1 MEIKKLNIIITL
13 GFIAIIGILIAQL
26 LWTRQ
31 AYNLED
37 KKFNQTVNIALL
49 EVVEKLSGGKAA
61 FNESPV
67 QNISNDY
74 YVVNLNNEFH
84 PAVLEHYLKTEFN
97 HFQINTDYVY
107 ALYNCHSD
115 KMIYGKYVLKN
126 QEDSENRIIK
136 FPKHKNLV
144 YYFSIRFPEKT
155 TYLISSLRF
164 WYLLTFALI
173 IILLVYVY
181 SIYTIIQQKKFSEL
195 QRDFINNM
203 THEFKTPLSSILLAS
218 EALTNQDTIKVNP
231 KLQTYTSIITDQS
244 HKLNNHIEKILNIAR
259 NDASGLSLKLQKI
272 VLLPF
277 IQEITN
283 TVKQKNDN
291 ISIQIEVEHTIAV
304 LADEFHF
311 ANVIY
316 NILDN
321 SIKYC
326 KTEPSIIISS
336 FKDSKGLYLKFKDN
350 GMGIPSKNIPYI
362 FDKFYRVNTKKSD
375 EINGF
380 GLGLFYVKKVVQQ
393 HNWKIS
399 VENNTDTGIIITL
412 FLPFKKTT
420 ICKSWKNL
428 KSYTQKMIKR

>member
-13 GFIAIIGILIAQL
+13 GFVAIIGILIAQL

-49 EVVEKLSGGKAA
+49 EVAEKMSGGKTS
-61 FNESPV
+61 FTESPV

-74 YVVNLNNEFH
+74 YVVNINNEFH
-84 PAVLEHYLKTEFN
+84 PAILEHYLKTEFTR
-97 HFQINTDYVY
+97 FQINTDYVY
-107 ALYNCHSD
+107 ALYNCHTD
-115 KMIYGKYVLKN
+115 QMIYGKYISKH
-126 QEDSENRIIK
+126 QESPDKAIK

-144 YYFSIRFPEKT
+144 YYFSIRFPDKT

-164 WYLLTFALI
+164 WYVLTFALI

-218 EALTNQDTIKVNP
+218 EALTKQETVKENP

-244 HKLNNHIEKILNIAR
+244 HKLNSHIEKILNIAK
-259 NDASGLSLKLQKI
+259 NDASGLSLKPQRI

-277 IQEITN
+277 IQEIVDTI
-283 TVKQKNDN
+283 KQKNENLSAQIDIDDT
-291 ISIQIEVEHTIAV
+291 ISI

-311 ANVIY
+311 ANIIY

-326 KTEPSIIISS
+326 ETKPSIVISAL
-336 FKDSKGLYLKFKDN
+336 KDSKGLYLKFKDN
-350 GMGIPSKNIPYI
+350 GMGIPAKNIPHI

-375 EINGF
+375 EVNGF
-380 GLGLFYVKKVVQQ
+380 GLGLFYVKKIVQQ

-399 VENNTDTGIIITL
+399 VENNSDKGITITL
-412 FLPFKKTT
+412 FLP
-420 ICKSWKNL
+420 S
-428 KSYTQKMIKR
+428 

>member
-13 GFIAIIGILIAQL
+13 GFVAIIGILVAQL

-31 AYNLED
+31 AYDLED

-49 EVVEKLSGGKAA
+49 EVAEKLSGGKTS
-61 FNESPV
+61 FTESPI

-74 YVVNLNNEFH
+74 YVVNINNDFH
-84 PAVLEHYLKTEFN
+84 PAVLEHYLKTEFTR
-97 HFQINTDYVY
+97 FQINTNYVY
-107 ALYNCHSD
+107 ALYNCRSD
-115 KMIYGKYVLKN
+115 RMIYGKYISTHQKSTNNKV
-126 QEDSENRIIK
+126 IK

-144 YYFSIRFPEKT
+144 YYFSIRFPDKA
-155 TYLISSLRF
+155 TYLVNSLRF

-218 EALTNQDTIKVNP
+218 EALTKQHLIKENP
-231 KLQTYTSIITDQS
+231 KLKTYTSIITDQS
-244 HKLNNHIEKILNIAR
+244 HKLNNHIEKILNIAK
-259 NDASGLSLKLQKI
+259 NDASGLSLKLQRI

-277 IQEITN
+277 ITEIADTII
-283 TVKQKNDN
+283 QKNEN
-291 ISIQIEVEHTIAV
+291 LTIRIEIENTTSIT
-304 LADEFHF
+304 ADEFHF
-311 ANVIY
+311 TNIVY

-326 KTEPSIIISS
+326 DTTPTIFISS
-336 FKDSKGLYLKFKDN
+336 SKDSKGLYLKFKDN
-350 GMGIPSKNIPYI
+350 GIGIPSKNIPHI
-362 FDKFYRVNTKKSD
+362 FDKFYRINTQKSD
-375 EINGF
+375 EVNGF
-380 GLGLFYVKKVVQQ
+380 GLGLFYVKKIVQQ

-399 VENNTDTGIIITL
+399 VENNTDKGITITL
-412 FLPFKKTT
+412 FLPF
-420 ICKSWKNL
+420 
-428 KSYTQKMIKR
+428 

>member
-13 GFIAIIGILIAQL
+13 GFVAIIGILIAQL

-31 AYNLED
+31 AYNLEN
-37 KKFNQTVNIALL
+37 KKFDQKVNIALM
-49 EVVEKLSGGKAA
+49 EVVEKLSGGETS
-61 FNESPV
+61 FTESPV
-67 QNISNDY
+67 QNVSNDY
-74 YVVNLNNEFH
+74 YVVNINNEFH
-84 PAVLEHYLKTEFN
+84 PEVLEYYLKTEFTRL
-97 HFQINTDYVY
+97 QINTDYVY
-107 ALYNCHSD
+107 ALYNCQSD
-115 KMIYGKYVLKN
+115 KMMYGKYVSKH
-126 QEDSENRIIK
+126 QESPNKAIK

-144 YYFSIRFPEKT
+144 YYFSIRFPDKT

-218 EALTNQDTIKVNP
+218 EALTKQDIVKGNP
-231 KLQTYTSIITDQS
+231 KLQTYITIITDQS
-244 HKLNNHIEKILNIAR
+244 NKLNNHIEKILNIAK
-259 NDASGLSLKLQKI
+259 NDASGLSLKPQRI

-277 IQEITN
+277 IQEIVN
-283 TVKQKNDN
+283 TIKQKNEN
-291 ISIQIEVEHTIAV
+291 ISIEVNIDSNISIT
-304 LADEFHF
+304 ADEFHF
-311 ANVIY
+311 TNIIY

-326 KTEPSIIISS
+326 ESEPHIIISS
-336 FKDSKGLYLKFKDN
+336 IKDPKGLYLKFKDN
-350 GMGIPSKNIPYI
+350 GIGIPPKNIPHI

-375 EINGF
+375 EVNGF
-380 GLGLFYVKKVVQQ
+380 GLGLFYVKKIVQQ

-399 VENNTDTGIIITL
+399 VENNSDKGITTTL
-412 FLPFKKTT
+412 VLPFK
-420 ICKSWKNL
+420 
-428 KSYTQKMIKR
+428 

>member
-13 GFIAIIGILIAQL
+13 GLIAIIGILIAQL

-49 EVVEKLSGGKAA
+49 EVVEKLSGGKTS
-61 FNESPV
+61 FTESPV

-74 YVVNLNNEFH
+74 YVVNINNDFH
-84 PAVLEHYLKTEFN
+84 PAMLEYYLKTEFN
-97 HFQINTDYVY
+97 RLQIKTDYVY

-115 KMIYGKYVLKN
+115 KMIYGKYMSKN
-126 QEDSENRIIK
+126 QEPPSDKVIN

-144 YYFSIRFPEKT
+144 YYFSIRFPDKT

-164 WYLLTFALI
+164 WYVLTAALI
-173 IILLVYVY
+173 IILLIYVY

-218 EALTNQDTIKVNP
+218 EALNKQDIIQGNP
-231 KLQTYTSIITDQS
+231 KLQTYTSIITKQS
-244 HKLNNHIEKILNIAR
+244 YKLNNHVEKILNIAR
-259 NDASGLSLKLQKI
+259 NDASGLSLKPQKI

-277 IQEITN
+277 IIEIVN
-283 TVKQKNDN
+283 TIRQKNENVSIKVDIDSS
-291 ISIQIEVEHTIAV
+291 ISII
-304 LADEFHF
+304 ADEFHF
-311 ANVIY
+311 TNIIY

-326 KTEPSIIISS
+326 DTTPNILISA

-350 GMGIPSKNIPYI
+350 GMGIPSKNIPHI
-362 FDKFYRVNTKKSD
+362 FDKFYRVAANRSD

-380 GLGLFYVKKVVQQ
+380 GLGLFYVKKIVQQ

-399 VENNTDTGIIITL
+399 VENNLDKGITITL
-412 FLPFKKTT
+412 FLPF
-420 ICKSWKNL
+420 
-428 KSYTQKMIKR
+428 

>member
-13 GFIAIIGILIAQL
+13 GFVAIIGILIAQL

-49 EVVEKLSGGKAA
+49 EVVEKLSGGKTS
-61 FNESPV
+61 FTENPV

-74 YVVNLNNEFH
+74 YVVNVNNDFH
-84 PAVLEHYLKTEFN
+84 PTVLEHYLKTEFTR
-97 HFQINTDYVY
+97 FQINTNYVY
-107 ALYNCHSD
+107 ALYNCRSD
-115 KMIYGKYVLKN
+115 RMIYGKYISTHQKN
-126 QEDSENRIIK
+126 TNNKVIK
-136 FPKHKNLV
+136 FPKHENLV
-144 YYFSIRFPEKT
+144 YYFSIRFPDKA

-218 EALTNQDTIKVNP
+218 EALTKQELIRENP
-231 KLQTYTSIITDQS
+231 KLKTYTSIITDQS
-244 HKLNNHIEKILNIAR
+244 YKLNNHIEKILNIAK
-259 NDASGLSLKLQKI
+259 NDASGLSLKLQRI

-277 IQEITN
+277 ITEIKDTII
-283 TVKQKNDN
+283 QKNEDLTIRIEIEN
-291 ISIQIEVEHTIAV
+291 TTSII
-304 LADEFHF
+304 ADEFHF
-311 ANVIY
+311 TNIVY
-316 NILDN
+316 NLLDN

-326 KTEPSIIISS
+326 DTTPNILISS
-336 FKDSKGLYLKFKDN
+336 SKDSKGLYLKFKDN
-350 GMGIPSKNIPYI
+350 GIGIPPKNIPHI
-362 FDKFYRVNTKKSD
+362 FDKFYRINTPKSD
-375 EINGF
+375 EVNGF

-399 VENNTDTGIIITL
+399 VENNPDKGITITL
-412 FLPFKKTT
+412 FLPF
-420 ICKSWKNL
+420 
-428 KSYTQKMIKR
+428 

>member
-13 GFIAIIGILIAQL
+13 GFVAIIGILIAQL

-31 AYNLED
+31 AYNIED
-37 KKFNQTVNIALL
+37 EKFNQTVNIALL
-49 EVVEKLSGGKAA
+49 EVVEKLSGGKTS
-61 FNESPV
+61 FSENPV

-74 YVVNLNNEFH
+74 YVVNINNEFH
-84 PAVLEHYLKTEFN
+84 PEVLEYYLKTEFTRL
-97 HFQINTDYVY
+97 QINTDYVY
-107 ALYNCHSD
+107 ALYNCQSD
-115 KMIYGKYVLKN
+115 RMMYGKYVSKH
-126 QEDSENRIIK
+126 QESPNMAIK

-144 YYFSIRFPEKT
+144 YYFSIRFPDKT

-164 WYLLTFALI
+164 WYVLTFALI

-218 EALTNQDTIKVNP
+218 EALTKQQLIKENP
-231 KLQTYTSIITDQS
+231 KLQTYTSIITDQGY
-244 HKLNNHIEKILNIAR
+244 KLNNHIEKILNIAK
-259 NDASGLSLKLQKI
+259 NDASGLSLKPQKI

-277 IQEITN
+277 IQEIADTI
-283 TVKQKNDN
+283 KQKNENLSVEIEIDSN
-291 ISIQIEVEHTIAV
+291 TSII
-304 LADEFHF
+304 ADEFHF
-311 ANVIY
+311 TNIIY

-326 KTEPSIIISS
+326 ETKPTIRISS

-350 GMGIPSKNIPYI
+350 GMGIPPKNIPHI

-375 EINGF
+375 EVNGF
-380 GLGLFYVKKVVQQ
+380 GLGLFYVKKIVQQ

-399 VENNTDTGIIITL
+399 VENNKDEGITITL
-412 FLPFKKTT
+412 FLP
-420 ICKSWKNL
+420 S
-428 KSYTQKMIKR
+428 